1 MSQQPQKSESAEPVA
16 PGRVGGLPANAVDTL
31 NAAPLERGGAP
42 PPSPNTADSP
52 TARRARRSVR
62 YPNAYVWFVFLAA
75 LDIMLTYLILHP
87 VLFSHDPFMTEPRG
101 AETNALANWIIERW
115 DVPGMVAFKFLL
127 VVLVVVLCEIIGRHK
142 EQTGRRIAEWAVA
155 ITAIPVILALIQMVF
170 DLYFWFHPPH

>member
-1 MSQQPQKSESAEPVA
+1 MDHDPEHFDSTRPPDHGGASRLPAEASEAA
-16 PGRVGGLPANAVDTL
+16 PGPEPAGGP
-31 NAAPLERGGAP
+31 GP
-42 PPSPNTADSP
+42 PPSTGAADTPSQP
-52 TARRARRSVR
+52 RGKRSVR

-101 AETNALANWIIERW
+101 AEVNALADWIIQRW

-127 VVLVVVLCEIIGRHK
+127 VALVVVLCEIIGRHK
-142 EQTGRRIAEWAVA
+142 QETGRRIAEWAVA